1 MEARGYLVNTEPT
14 QPLTS
19 LGKTLDTSA
28 QRFGIMRRADDIA
41 HDAAALQARIKED
54 GYLLLSGL
62 LDRNEVLAARQPIV
76 QALADEGQLE
86 PGFPVEQAVAR
97 KGTEQY
103 FRPDMAAQN
112 AALKHLL
119 YAPEGRMMRFFER
132 FLAGPVRHFDFTWL
146 RCVAPGK
153 GTPPHCDIVYMGR
166 GTPRLYTA
174 WTPLGDVDLDMGG
187 VMVLEGSHRN
197 ERLRNGYGRR
207 DVDSYCVNDPNDEA
221 RTARGYNGWLS
232 EDPVNLQRGLKGRWL
247 TSPFAAGDVL
257 IFDMFL
263 VHGGL
268 DNRSDRYRLSSD
280 SRYQLASE
288 PVDERWVGTD
298 PPGHGPAGK
307 RGKIC

>member
-1 MEARGYLVNTEPT
+1 MNTEHT
-14 QPLTS
+14 QPITS
-19 LGKTLDTSA
+19 LGKTLDTSPE
-28 QRFGIMRRADDIA
+28 RFGIMRRSDDIA
-41 HDAAALQARIKED
+41 HDAVALQARMKQD
-54 GYLLLSGL
+54 GYLLLSNL
-62 LDRNEVLAARQPIV
+62 LDREDVLAARRPIV
-76 QALADEGQLE
+76 QALADEAQLE
-86 PGFPVEQAVAR
+86 PGTNIDHAVAR
-97 KGTEQY
+97 RDTDLY

-112 AALKHLL
+112 PALKRLL
-119 YAPEGRMMRFFER
+119 YHAEGRMMRFFER
-132 FLAGPVRHFDFTWL
+132 FFGGGVRHFDFTWL

-187 VMVLEGSHRN
+187 VMVLEGSHLN
-197 ERLRNGYGRR
+197 ERLRNGYGQR
-207 DVDSYCVNDPNDEA
+207 DVDAYCSNKPDDDA
-221 RTARGYNGWLS
+221 RTARGLNGWLS

-257 IFDMFL
+257 IFDMYL

-268 DNRSDRYRLSSD
+268 DNRSQRFRLSSD

-288 PVDERWVGTD
+288 PVDERWVGAD
-298 PPGHGPAGK
+298 PPGHGPNSK